1 MKNIQVFSEIGKLK
15 QVILHRPGDELR
27 NIVPDLMA
35 DFLFDEVPF
44 LKGAVA
50 EHDEFARIIREN
62 GAEVLYLEELA
73 AEALE
78 DPKVRE
84 SFVDEF
90 VAETRVKSQEEL
102 RLLKDFLLEI
112 PTAKELVLQA
122 MAGIRRSDFPKPSF
136 SSLVDFVDT
145 DYPFVTDPMPNLYF
159 TRDPFAMIG
168 SGVSLNH
175 MWSHVRRRET
185 LFGKYIFKYHPRFKD
200 AGIPLWF
207 DRDIPFHIEGGDEL
221 VLSDKVLAIGLS
233 QRTEPRAVELL
244 AERLFKGQDGF
255 ETILAFK
262 FPAKRAF
269 MHLDTVFTM
278 VDKDL
283 FTIHPEIEQHL
294 QVIAVTKAGGKLKFE
309 RQDRKLEDVLKK
321 YLNVDR
327 VKLLPCGK
335 GDPIDAPSEQWSDG
349 SNTFAIGPRELI
361 VYDRNVVT
369 NKSLEDEGVKLHT
382 MPSAELSR
390 GRGGPRC
397 MTMPVVREPL

>member
-1 MKNIQVFSEIGKLK
+1 MDTIQVFSEIGKLK
-15 QVILHRPGDELR
+15 QVILHRPGNELR
-27 NIVPDLMA
+27 NIVPDLMV

-50 EHDEFARIIREN
+50 EHDEFARILRAN
-62 GAEVLYLEELA
+62 GAEIFYIEDMA
-73 AEALE
+73 AEAL
-78 DPKVRE
+78 DDHAVRE

-90 VAETRVKSQEEL
+90 IAETRVKSPEEL
-102 RLLKDFLLEI
+102 VRLKDFLLGL
-112 PTAKELVLQA
+112 PSASELVLQA
-122 MAGIRRSDFPKPSF
+122 MSGIRRSDFPKPSF

-159 TRDPFAMIG
+159 TRDPFAMVG

-175 MWSHVRRRET
+175 MWSHVRGRET
-185 LFGKYIFKYHPRFKD
+185 LFGKYIFEHHPRFR
-200 AGIPLWF
+200 GTTVPMYY
-207 DRDIPFHIEGGDEL
+207 DRDIPFHIEGGDQL

-233 QRTEPRAVELL
+233 QRTEPRAAEIFAEKVL
-244 AERLFKGQDGF
+244 AGEDGF

-278 VDKDL
+278 VDRDL

-294 QVIAVTKAGGKLKFE
+294 QVIAVTRSKSGLRFE
-309 RQDRKLEDVLKK
+309 RQDDDLESILRR
-321 YLNVDR
+321 YLGVDQ
-327 VKLLPCGK
+327 VQLLPCGK
-335 GDPIDAPSEQWSDG
+335 GDSIDAPSEQWSDG

-369 NKSLEDEGVKLHT
+369 NEALEEAGVKLHI

-397 MTMPVVREPL
+397 MTMPLVREPL